1 MNSEE
6 RHMIASD
13 QCQKLLR
20 EYPTLKRCADETCL
34 NMLTDAQLMDI
45 PAGTI
50 LFHEASPCRNFMW
63 LLEGSVRVFRN
74 SEEGREV
81 TVYRVSPGDLCLLSL
96 NSLLC
101 AGCYPASAKS
111 ETNTKG
117 LMITATQ
124 FHDLMD
130 NSKGFRNYVLQ
141 ALMERLNDVISLASD
156 ITFRRLDLR
165 LACLLGQ
172 QFERSRGMPLKITHA
187 ELACELGTTRE
198 VVSRILKE
206 FERQQCISLNR
217 GLIHLVSQDGLEWF
231 SKKKAKANNA

>member
-1 MNSEE
+1 MLTSVL
-6 RHMIASD
+6 
-13 QCQKLLR
+13 CQEFLT
-20 EYPTLKRCADETCL
+20 EYPAFEKCIDETCL
-34 NMLTDAQLMDI
+34 KVLSEAQLVEI
-45 PAGTI
+45 PAGTN
-50 LFHEASPCRNFMW
+50 LFHEASPCKNFMW

-81 TVYRVSPGDLCLLSL
+81 TVYRVSPGELCLLSL
-96 NSLLC
+96 NSLLSN
-101 AGCYPASAKS
+101 GSYPASASS
-111 ETNTKG
+111 ETHTKG
-117 LMITATQ
+117 LMISAQQ
-124 FHDLMD
+124 FHYLMD

-141 ALMERLNDVISLASD
+141 ALVERLTDVITLASNV
-156 ITFRRLDLR
+156 TFRRLDLR

-172 QFERSRGMPLKITHA
+172 QFERSGGAPLRITHA

-231 SKKKAKANNA
+231 TKKNSKARQ